1 MSTETVS
8 FKAPEDMVEK
18 IEQAVEDGNYTSK
31 GEFLRDLI
39 RNVERRKLSR
49 KAQQDIDQARGQDSR
64 SIDEL

>member
-8 FKAPEDMVEK
+8 FKAPEDMVRE

-39 RNVERRKLSR
+39 RNVERQKLSR
-49 KAQQDIDQARGQDSR
+49 KAEKDIREAREQDGR

>member
-8 FKAPEDMVEK
+8 FKAPEDMVRT

-39 RNVERRKLSR
+39 RNIEHRKLT
-49 KAQQDIDQARGQDSR
+49 DQARDDIKEARQQDSQ
-64 SIDEL
+64 SIDDL